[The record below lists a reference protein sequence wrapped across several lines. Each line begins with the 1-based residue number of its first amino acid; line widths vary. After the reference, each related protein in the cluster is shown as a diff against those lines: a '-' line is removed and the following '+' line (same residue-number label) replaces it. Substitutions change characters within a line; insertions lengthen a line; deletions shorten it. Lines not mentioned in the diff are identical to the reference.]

1 MFNQGVNNSQR
12 AGNNC
17 NYEGEGSR
25 NWHSIFRLEILE
37 NLPEVPG
44 LGCLTADWSRK
55 QAHYADVIVPLS
67 PATESSGSYRGCK
80 RYHSSQSTG
89 GKLSGEYITVIH
101 SSPIKCQNSN

>member
-1 MFNQGVNNSQR
+1 MSFKKIFLFNQGVNNSQR

-44 LGCLTADWSRK
+44 LGRLTRK
-55 QAHYADVIVPLS
+55 QAQSADVIVLPLS
-67 PATESSGSYRGCK
+67 PATESSGS
-80 RYHSSQSTG
+80 
-89 GKLSGEYITVIH
+89 
-101 SSPIKCQNSN
+101 